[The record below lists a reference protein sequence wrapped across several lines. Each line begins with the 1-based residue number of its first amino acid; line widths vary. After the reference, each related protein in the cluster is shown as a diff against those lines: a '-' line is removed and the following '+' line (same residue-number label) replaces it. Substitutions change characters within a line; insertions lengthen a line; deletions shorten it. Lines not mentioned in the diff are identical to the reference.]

1 MFISVVEWNTLPGRN
16 AEDSDANE
24 TSQPEPYS
32 MTGDEFM
39 TSCEVAV
46 DGTGSVALYWMIVD
60 WSE

>member
-1 MFISVVEWNTLPGRN
+1 MFVRDVEWNTLPGRN

-39 TSCEVAV
+39 TSREVAV
-46 DGTGSVALYWMIVD
+46 DGTVSVALY
-60 WSE
+60 